1 MCKDVNARFTTVPMK
16 ALSDQ
21 VCIRY
26 HPHVHSIS
34 LFSVVV
40 SLQKWQVH
48 FSSYK
53 NHIIFHIFDEIR
65 ISRVSLY
72 TGHCYLCMRVA
83 KNYAYSP
90 LKESN
95 KFQNT
100 WSSICPCSLDEPGSN
115 WIKLKK
121 LAQFQFPIL
130 YAIIAFAMDTYYK

>member
-40 SLQKWQVH
+40 SLQKWQMHFLLIIHNGEIHRNKH

-72 TGHCYLCMRVA
+72 TGHCYLCMEGRQ
-83 KNYAYSP
+83 KLCLQS
-90 LKESN
+90 LKGKQQIS
-95 KFQNT
+95 KYVIFYLSMFIGWT
-100 WSSICPCSLDEPGSN
+100 RL
-115 WIKLKK
+115 KLNQTKK
-121 LAQFQFPIL
+121 MAQF
-130 YAIIAFAMDTYYK
+130 